1 MFERRKHIVTLTVH
15 ASVSGAGTGVDTRL
29 EKTSWNCFNFKQP
42 ILKKLFFASQYHSSF
57 TVQCQSL
64 EEKMMGHIK
73 TKLLLYSVA
82 LLTIA
87 SAVPSSGRIKRE
99 INPEAEIRSVMEDVW
114 GGACVTDANCV
125 DIISHCDKEAG
136 VTVQ

>member
-42 ILKKLFFASQYHSSF
+42 ILKKLFFASQYYSSF

-87 SAVPSSGRIKRE
+87 SAGAEVKVNFREIIFTSISVPSSRRIKRE
-99 INPEAEIRSVMEDVW
+99 INPGMNSNDDE
-114 GGACVTDANCV
+114 
-125 DIISHCDKEAG
+125 
-136 VTVQ
+136 